1 MKPTPEQL
9 KQFANGE
16 LSPDEMQRLLKQ
28 LHALSPTALQQMLVQ
43 GGIGIDGNGNIIGH
57 GNVILTGEAAK
68 AFADVQRELLQQV
81 QVSPAPAAPP
91 RPPQTFASF
100 ADEAAALWYSHPWVR
115 RLIGLDVALF
125 VAFNPY
131 VKTVW
136 RALPDATQFKSYE
149 PGFWLTL
156 AGVFVA
162 ALVVGLRARAA
173 KQEPRLL
180 GERTAIKGLL
190 PFGMKDAA
198 VFARLQRD
206 TELKECYDAITAR
219 DFRFGILSGE
229 SGTGKSSFL
238 QAGLWPAI
246 KKERECVY
254 VKFTDYDPLLTIR
267 HAILEQVTIPEY
279 KRGET
284 SLVELLKLVSTQ
296 ANGKTLVLLLDQFEQ
311 FFLHQ
316 KRKKDREPFIQ
327 ALNEW
332 YRHQPP
338 LAVKIL
344 VGIRNDFADRL
355 IELQKVLGYSLGPQ
369 QNFRLEKFRPNQA
382 AQIFQV
388 IAETEKLEY
397 DKSFIEEVTAA
408 ELADKEDGLVSPVD
422 IQVLAWIVAGQTHAE
437 DRAFQRTAFQKL
449 GGVEGLLER
458 FLRRALDARETP
470 ARREA
475 TVKVLLALIDLD
487 RNARA
492 GALTLENLR
501 EKLQGALTDVDL
513 QEALEWL
520 TRGDVRLV
528 TPVKLANEQGY
539 EIAHERLIPAIRKV
553 GDSVIQGPGKAT
565 QLLDRRANEW
575 IGNQRHKRYLLSLP
589 ELLLVRQQK
598 PFIQWEPHRKNKE
611 ALLAASW
618 KKMRRYS
625 YAICGTL
632 LLALTG
638 TIGWNTQWAQLRL
651 IQWELAQMASSV
663 KEPGALREM
672 AVSYTYQGDIAKA
685 EQVAQTISDPDDK
698 ARALESIAAVAAKRG
713 DYAKAEQVARDITAP
728 GIKASALLFIAAV
741 AAKQGDK
748 TRASLLL
755 EQAEQTAKA
764 INDIID
770 PEKTISALQSSIAA
784 VAAKRGDYAKAEQV
798 AKDITTLD
806 FKASA
811 LLFIAA
817 VTAKQGDKTRASFL
831 LGQAEQVAKA
841 ISHPDD
847 KASALQAIA
856 VAAARRGDYAK
867 AEQVVIDF
875 SEPYY
880 KANALRLIAEAAAKQ
895 GDKTRA
901 SLLLEQAEQTA
912 KAISEPDK
920 KEQVFHFIAE
930 AAAKQ
935 GDYAKAEQIAKA
947 ISEPLYKVR
956 ALRLIAEAA
965 AKQGDKTRA
974 SLLLEQAEQT
984 AKENGNP
991 YGRASDLYFIAEAA
1005 AKQGDYAK
1013 AEQVA
1018 KDITA
1023 LAYKARALYF
1033 IAEAAAKQ
1041 GDKARATLLLSQ
1053 VEQLA
1058 QEIGDSDDKAS
1069 VLQAIAVAAAEQGD
1083 FRTAR
1088 RVSNLQDSIN
1098 DKAETLALILK
1109 TRVISLNL
1117 RLADET
1123 EEEEHEE

>member
-748 TRASLLL
+748 TRAS
-755 EQAEQTAKA
+755 
-764 INDIID
+764 
-770 PEKTISALQSSIAA
+770 
-784 VAAKRGDYAKAEQV
+784 
-798 AKDITTLD
+798 
-806 FKASA
+806 
-811 LLFIAA
+811 
-817 VTAKQGDKTRASFL
+817 FL